1 MAGTHRRAG
10 RIWSLIRGPT
20 ALTATGN
27 LVILAG
33 NALAGV
39 VSARALGPTGRGQ
52 LAIVVL
58 WSALIHLVGSL
69 GLQSSCAYHA
79 ARWPGRRAGLA
90 AWAWRAAARQAV
102 AMTVASVFVLGWLTL
117 RLRLPP
123 PLAAEYMTWAAAGT
137 ITLYGVTYAQGCG
150 DFGRFNTIRVI
161 STVLPAAL
169 MLAGS
174 AVLRLT
180 PAEAGAAYLVP
191 VWFTAALAA
200 AWLRRAKRAGNGATG
215 VMLSRLERRCL
226 WSYGWRSLASLTSL
240 MLNNSSDQMT
250 LGLLV
255 PAGSVGV
262 YAVAASVASPLTALI
277 ASLGAVGLPTVA
289 SLSGRAQAAATWQ
302 ALRRGLV
309 FLAVTA
315 PPLAVLLPWAIPL
328 VYGARYA
335 AAVVPA
341 EILVTGAAFAALATV
356 TDDLLRGHGHPG
368 FVSIT
373 QGAGGVLTVAGILL
387 LGGHP
392 LARVA
397 VVSSAGFAVS
407 FALALVRLQAAAR
420 KHGRERPS
428 GAAQGQ
434 ERTRAISPEETPAPH
449 GAGQPGLSD
458 S

>member
-1 MAGTHRRAG
+1 MAGFRRRAR

-20 ALTATGN
+20 ALTTTGN

-33 NALAGV
+33 NAVSGV
-39 VSARALGPTGRGQ
+39 VSARALGPAGRGQ
-52 LAIVVL
+52 LAVVVL

-69 GLQSSCAYHA
+69 GLQSSCSYYA
-79 ARWPGRRAGLA
+79 ARWPDRRAGLA
-90 AWAWRAAARQAV
+90 AWAWRAAAWQAA

-123 PLAAEYMTWAAAGT
+123 PLAAEFATWAAAGT

-150 DFGRFNTIRVI
+150 DFGRFNAIRVI

-169 MLAGS
+169 MLAG
-174 AVLRLT
+174 ATVLRLT

-191 VWFTAALAA
+191 VWFTAVLAA
-200 AWLRRAKRAGNGATG
+200 AWLRRAKRAGNAAAG
-215 VMLSRLERRCL
+215 VLLSRRERRCL
-226 WSYGWRSLASLTSL
+226 WSYGWRSLASLSSM

-255 PAGSVGV
+255 PASFVGV
-262 YAVAASVASPLTALI
+262 YAVAASVASPLTAVL

-302 ALRRGLV
+302 ALRRAATFLV
-309 FLAVTA
+309 FAA
-315 PPLAVLLPWAIPL
+315 PPLALLLPRAIPL

-341 EILVTGAAFAALATV
+341 EILLMGAAFAALASV

-387 LGGHP
+387 LGGHS
-392 LARVA
+392 LAGVA
-397 VVSSAGFAVS
+397 LVSSAGFAVS
-407 FALALVRLQAAAR
+407 FALALVRLRAAAR
-420 KHGRERPS
+420 KYGPELPFS
-428 GAAQGQ
+428 AAPDQ
-434 ERTRAISPEETPAPH
+434 EPAAIR
-449 GAGQPGLSD
+449 GQPPVSVQDPG
-458 S
+458 